1 MRAGQVVEQGPTGQV
16 IAAPRHDYTR
26 ELLAAVPRLRESTM
40 ADDILLDVRDL
51 RVSFGPVRAVDGVS
65 LAISRGPFGI
75 ALVGESG
82 SGKTTVGRAILR
94 LVPASGGTIAFDGQ
108 DVLGLRGPRLRA
120 YRRAAQIV
128 FQDADN
134 SLDPRMRVGA
144 TIGEV
149 LIAHGLAGRGAV
161 GDRVAAQVAALLS
174 EAALDPALAS
184 RYPHQLSGGQR
195 QRVAIARALAVSPR
209 LLVLDEPTSAL
220 DVTAQARILALVRRL
235 RDERQLAYLLITH
248 NLAIIPGLC
257 EQMVVLYLGRV
268 AESGP
273 TGELLARPAHPYT
286 LALRSAVPEVDAAAR
301 RSRIILP
308 GDTPQAGS
316 PPPGCPFHPRCPL
329 AIDVCRTTVPP
340 LQAVAPGRQAACH
353 RAADVLSGLR
363 PPGRT
368 RPARRGPR
376 PPLSPQPYVHGTVWS
391 ATGSAAS
398 WRPCSHPVAGTL
410 GHRPGT
416 VAGHGVAGTTRRR
429 AARRPG
435 ARGR

>member
-1 MRAGQVVEQGPTGQV
+1 VTV
-16 IAAPRHDYTR
+16 
-26 ELLAAVPRLRESTM
+26 

-120 YRRAAQIV
+120 YRRAVQIV

-144 TIGEV
+144 TLREV
-149 LIAHGLAGRGAV
+149 LIAHGLAGRGVLGALADRGV
-161 GDRVAAQVAALLS
+161 LGGRVTTRVAAQVAALLS

-316 PPPGCPFHPRCPL
+316 TPPGCPFHPRCPL
-329 AIDVCRTTVPP
+329 AIDICRTTVPP

-353 RAADVLSGLR
+353 RASEVLSGLR
-363 PPGRT
+363 PPGA
-368 RPARRGPR
+368 PAQ
-376 PPLSPQPYVHGTVWS
+376 L
-391 ATGSAAS
+391 
-398 WRPCSHPVAGTL
+398 AGE
-410 GHRPGT
+410 P
-416 VAGHGVAGTTRRR
+416 
-429 AARRPG
+429 
-435 ARGR
+435 

>member
-1 MRAGQVVEQGPTGQV
+1 
-16 IAAPRHDYTR
+16 
-26 ELLAAVPRLRESTM
+26 M

-65 LAISRGPFGI
+65 LAIRRGPFGI

-120 YRRAAQIV
+120 YRRAVQIV

-134 SLDPRMRVGA
+134 SLDPRMRIG
-144 TIGEV
+144 TTLGEV
-149 LIAHGLAGRGAV
+149 LIAHGLAGRGAL
-161 GDRVAAQVAALLS
+161 GGRVAVQVAALLS

-268 AESGP
+268 AETGP

-301 RSRIILP
+301 RSRIILT

-316 PPPGCPFHPRCPL
+316 TPPGCPFHPRCPL

-353 RAADVLSGLR
+353 RANEVLSGLR
-363 PPGRT
+363 PPGAPAQLAEDPG
-368 RPARRGPR
+368 RPR
-376 PPLSPQPYVHGTVWS
+376 
-391 ATGSAAS
+391 
-398 WRPCSHPVAGTL
+398 
-410 GHRPGT
+410 
-416 VAGHGVAGTTRRR
+416 
-429 AARRPG
+429 
-435 ARGR
+435 

>member
-1 MRAGQVVEQGPTGQV
+1 
-16 IAAPRHDYTR
+16 
-26 ELLAAVPRLRESTM
+26 M

-51 RVSFGPVRAVDGVS
+51 RVNFGPVRAVDGVS

-82 SGKTTVGRAILR
+82 SGKTTVGRAVLR
-94 LVPASGGTIAFDGQ
+94 LVPAAGGTIAFDGQ

-120 YRRAAQIV
+120 YRRAVQIV

-134 SLDPRMRVGA
+134 SLDPRMRIGA

-149 LIAHGLAGRGAV
+149 LAAHGLAGHGLAGQGKAGRGAV
-161 GDRVAAQVAALLS
+161 GDRVAALLA

-195 QRVAIARALAVSPR
+195 QRVAIARALAVGPR

-220 DVTAQARILALVRRL
+220 DVTAQARILALVGRL

-268 AESGP
+268 AEAGP

-286 LALRSAVPEVDAAAR
+286 LALRSAVPAVEAAAR

-308 GDTPQAGS
+308 GDTPHAAV

-329 AIDVCRTTVPP
+329 AVEICRATVPQP
-340 LQAVAPGRQAACH
+340 RTVAPGRQVACH
-353 RAADVLSGLR
+353 RGDEVLSGLR
-363 PPGRT
+363 PPGA
-368 RPARRGPR
+368 PAQ
-376 PPLSPQPYVHGTVWS
+376 L
-391 ATGSAAS
+391 
-398 WRPCSHPVAGTL
+398 AGE
-410 GHRPGT
+410 P
-416 VAGHGVAGTTRRR
+416 
-429 AARRPG
+429 
-435 ARGR
+435 

>member
-1 MRAGQVVEQGPTGQV
+1 VTV
-16 IAAPRHDYTR
+16 
-26 ELLAAVPRLRESTM
+26 

-94 LVPASGGTIAFDGQ
+94 LVPASSGTIAFDGQ

-120 YRRAAQIV
+120 YRRAVQIV

-134 SLDPRMRVGA
+134 SLDPRMRIGA

-149 LIAHGLAGRGAV
+149 LIANGLAGRGALGAFGGRV
-161 GDRVAAQVAALLS
+161 AAQVAAQVAALLS

-257 EQMVVLYLGRV
+257 EQIVVLYLGRV

-316 PPPGCPFHPRCPL
+316 TPPGCPFHPRCPL

-353 RAADVLSGLR
+353 RAGEVLSGLR
-363 PPGRT
+363 PPGA
-368 RPARRGPR
+368 PAQ
-376 PPLSPQPYVHGTVWS
+376 L
-391 ATGSAAS
+391 
-398 WRPCSHPVAGTL
+398 AGES
-410 GHRPGT
+410 
-416 VAGHGVAGTTRRR
+416 
-429 AARRPG
+429 
-435 ARGR
+435 